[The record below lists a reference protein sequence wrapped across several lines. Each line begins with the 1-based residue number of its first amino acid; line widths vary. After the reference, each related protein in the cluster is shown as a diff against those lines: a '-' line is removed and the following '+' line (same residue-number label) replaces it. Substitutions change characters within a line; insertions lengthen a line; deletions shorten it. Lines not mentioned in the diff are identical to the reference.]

1 MRYEPDVISKNIKRK
16 QKIKKALII
25 VLYLMLIP
33 TIIFSLFLIVVELGN
48 SKEVPSSFNIE
59 IYTISSESMS
69 PRLNVNDII
78 VVKKGYKNDNYK
90 IGNIITFRNSK
101 DEVITHR
108 IDKIANIG
116 GERAYI
122 TKGDNN
128 EIEDSELVEYD
139 KIIGKVI
146 YVMPRFGNF
155 VSILKNKVFFGT
167 CIALLVLVIY
177 NDIRLTKKKLERKK
191 IREKY
196 EKKSDFYF

>member
-108 IDKIANIG
+108 IDKIANI
-116 GERAYI
+116 EQR
-122 TKGDNN
+122 TR
-128 EIEDSELVEYD
+128 SEL
-139 KIIGKVI
+139 
-146 YVMPRFGNF
+146 
-155 VSILKNKVFFGT
+155 
-167 CIALLVLVIY
+167 
-177 NDIRLTKKKLERKK
+177 
-191 IREKY
+191 IREALRSY
-196 EKKSDFYF
+196 MRRTGAQNTEKSERNADLLENLLQ